1 MFYRKGFFF
10 VPFNSAG
17 LLQRFHLLVFFL
29 PTGKWEFPGLTSLNP
44 HDIQSQILEA
54 AKILILT
61 SLPVGFLPDARN
73 GCFESQLFQP
83 GKKKKKVPEGAAL
96 VLPGTLLLSYYRH
109 QARYSAHEKG
119 LQQKE
124 AKAEHIRLDQNQ
136 GLLRP
141 SAKKAVFIF
150 HSGSLRLHLRYTLRE
165 ISLSSWRRNR
175 IIRFFFCHM

>member
-1 MFYRKGFFF
+1 M
-10 VPFNSAG
+10 
-17 LLQRFHLLVFFL
+17 LVFFL

-44 HDIQSQILEA
+44 HDMQSQILEA

-83 GKKKKKVPEGAAL
+83 EKKRKVPEGAAL
-96 VLPGTLLLSYYRH
+96 VFQAPCCYRTTDTRRVT
-109 QARYSAHEKG
+109 QRSSR
-119 LQQKE
+119 E

-141 SAKKAVFIF
+141 SAEKAAFIF
-150 HSGSLRLHLRYTLRE
+150 RSGSLRVHLRYTLRE
-165 ISLSSWRRNR
+165 ISLSSWRRNQ
-175 IIRFFFCHM
+175 IISFFLSRVVMFSGPVSSETLVY

>member
-83 GKKKKKVPEGAAL
+83 GKKKKGP
-96 VLPGTLLLSYYRH
+96 
-109 QARYSAHEKG
+109 
-119 LQQKE
+119 
-124 AKAEHIRLDQNQ
+124 
-136 GLLRP
+136 
-141 SAKKAVFIF
+141 
-150 HSGSLRLHLRYTLRE
+150 
-165 ISLSSWRRNR
+165 
-175 IIRFFFCHM
+175 